1 MLIELFCPLHFWST
15 RHYGSLSSQSYSVFR
30 STSLL
35 VPPTCFG
42 PPHMCAVC
50 VNFKDRAWS
59 SAQIRFKGN
68 LKASVLLV
76 EPAWL
81 WRRYELEKG
90 LRAFWCMTRCA
101 CCQFREEKNSHSLQL
116 IHINLNMRSGPHC
129 CLQSALCHPFPT
141 KDGDPPS
148 TSTMT
153 GFKSYR
159 QLQVPQP

>member
-15 RHYGSLSSQSYSVFR
+15 QHYGSLSSQSYSVFR

-101 CCQFREEKNSHSLQL
+101 CCQFREEKKLTFTSIDSYQSQHEVWPPLLPPECTLPPLPNERWGPSLDL
-116 IHINLNMRSGPHC
+116 HDDR
-129 CLQSALCHPFPT
+129 F
-141 KDGDPPS
+141 
-148 TSTMT
+148 
-153 GFKSYR
+153 
-159 QLQVPQP
+159 